1 MESNN
6 DKILQIVGNETRRK
20 ILTTLS
26 EEPRYIS
33 EISKR
38 LEVTQPAILKHLNIL
53 EKAGLIKSFW
63 KKSPIGAARKYYV
76 ICDSVGVEIA
86 INPKVFK
93 VNTQPQKLS
102 CSNFLNTEQISKQL
116 MGEINSTKDAAT
128 KAAKAKELISIVDTL
143 LSCAEYNRDQWNCK
157 ICHQVASLRKNASQ
171 ITIDVSIGN
180 KDTGLRKLIDTLD
193 QIATDLQPTHNR

>member
-1 MESNN
+1 MESND

-38 LEVTQPAILKHLNIL
+38 LEVTQPGILKHLSIL

-63 KKSPIGAARKYYV
+63 RKSPVGAARKYYR
-76 ICDSVGVEIA
+76 ICNSVGVEIA
-86 INPKVFK
+86 INPKGFK
-93 VNTQPQKLS
+93 VDKKPQKLT
-102 CSNFLNTEQISKQL
+102 CPKFIETEQASKQL
-116 MGEINSTKDAAT
+116 MDEINRAKDVAT
-128 KAAKAKELISIVDTL
+128 KAAKAKELISVVDTL
-143 LSCAEYNRDQWNCK
+143 LSCAEYDRDQWNCK
-157 ICHQVASLRKNASQ
+157 ICHQVASLRKNACQ

-180 KDTGLRKLIDTLD
+180 IDSGLHRLIDAID
-193 QIATDLQPTHNR
+193 QIATGLQPTHKR